1 MTIDL
6 PLALG
11 GLLVGIIVG
20 LTGMGGGALMTPMLV
35 FFFKADPLT
44 AISSDL
50 VASFVMKPAGA
61 LVHLRN
67 STVNLGLVR
76 LLCIGSIPA
85 AFGGAWV
92 ISLQPKGA
100 DLDSAL
106 KTLLGLALLVA
117 AGGLVARALFQM
129 WQNRLPLGEGATR
142 MSRPEVVLRP
152 IPTIALGAIAGFI
165 VGLTSVGSGSIIIVA
180 LLLIYPGLKASA
192 LVGTDL
198 TQAIPL
204 VGAAALGHLLFGSF
218 SLDITSSLLIGA
230 IPGAFI
236 GAQISSRAP
245 GGVIRR
251 ALAVLLLASGL
262 RLLGLSTE
270 LVFVVAVVALVGGS
284 LLWIAIRRT
293 VRGMRTGASKPPSD
307 APAPGGRRPD
317 ATTAEPAPA
326 EPALAEPAP
335 AAAPRGAVVFLT
347 GLSGAGKSTIAE
359 ALAADLRAAGR
370 SVTILDGDELRKHL
384 SADLGFD
391 AASREANVQ
400 RAAELAAGFAAD
412 GQIVLS
418 ALIAPFE
425 RSRRLAR
432 ELVSPVAPFL
442 LVWVR
447 TPLEVAEARDPKG
460 LYKRARAG
468 EIPDFTGIDSPYEE
482 PADAD
487 LVVETVHTSVADAVA
502 TIRRALEQATE
513 EPAQM

>member
-1 MTIDL
+1 MTVDL

-67 STVNLGLVR
+67 QTVNLGLVR
-76 LLCIGSIPA
+76 LLSIGSIPA
-85 AFGGAWV
+85 AFSGAWV

-100 DLDSAL
+100 ELDNLL

-117 AGGLVARALFQM
+117 SGGLVARALFQM

-152 IPTIALGAIAGFI
+152 IPTIALGVIAGFI

-218 SLDITSSLLIGA
+218 SLDITSSLLLGA

-270 LVFVVAVVALVGGS
+270 LVFVVAVSALVGGR

-293 VRGMRTGASKPPSD
+293 VRAMRPGSPTAPSD
-307 APAPGGRRPD
+307 APTPDGTQPD
-317 ATTAEPAPA
+317 ATTAE
-326 EPALAEPAP
+326 LAP

-370 SVTILDGDELRKHL
+370 AVTILDGDELRKHL

-432 ELVSPVAPFL
+432 ELVAPIAPFL

-447 TPLEVAEARDPKG
+447 TPIEVAEARDPKG
-460 LYKRARAG
+460 LYRRARAG

-487 LVVETVHTSVADAVA
+487 LVIETVNTSVADAAA
-502 TIRRALEQATE
+502 TIRRAIDRAT
-513 EPAQM
+513 A